1 MKQIKIPQGHTAT
14 TEIIE
19 DCLVVTFHKIRPLNV
34 LEIPNRLYGT
44 HRLVSTKQRAEGL
57 DALAELLELY
67 DAWGGC
73 MVGNYNLYICYTAF
87 VFKDKETREEF
98 RTTFKDLIDKV
109 NNLI

>member
-19 DCLVVTFHKIRPLNV
+19 DCLVVTFHKIKPLNV

-67 DAWGGC
+67 DAWGGYKEGVC
-73 MVGNYNLYICYTAF
+73 RLYLGYSTLAF
-87 VFKDKETREEF
+87 NDEDTRDEF
-98 RTTFKDLIDKV
+98 RTTFQDLIDKV
-109 NNLI
+109 NKLI

>member
-19 DCLVVTFHKIRPLNV
+19 DCLVITFHKIRPLNV

-44 HRLVSTKQRAEGL
+44 HRLVSTKKRAEGL

-73 MVGNYNLYICYTAF
+73 KEGLWNLHLGYTMLTF
-87 VFKDKETREEF
+87 NNKETRNEF
-98 RTTFKDLIDKV
+98 TRSFQDLIDKV
-109 NNLI
+109 NKLI

>member
-57 DALAELLELY
+57 DALAELFELH
-67 DAWGGC
+67 DAW
-73 MVGNYNLYICYTAF
+73 VGSKNGLWNLYIGYALFTF
-87 VFKDKETREEF
+87 NDKDTRDEF
-98 RTTFKDLIDKV
+98 RKTFQHLIDKV
-109 NNLI
+109 HNLF